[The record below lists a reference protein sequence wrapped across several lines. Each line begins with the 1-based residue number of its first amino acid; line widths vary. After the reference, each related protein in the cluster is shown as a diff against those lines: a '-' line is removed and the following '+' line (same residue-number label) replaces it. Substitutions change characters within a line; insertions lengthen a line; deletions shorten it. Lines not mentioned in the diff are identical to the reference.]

1 MTETSTKDVMAVD
14 TLLEKLASKGVGP
27 EIQGMIATFQLD
39 VENVGRRYLIVD
51 EDGITISQGPTDA
64 DCALGCSA
72 ADFIRMMEGTLNP
85 LAAFLRG
92 RVRVAGNLAVAA
104 SFGRLLPVEQ

>member
-1 MTETSTKDVMAVD
+1 MAKTSTEAGVAVD
-14 TLLEKLASKGVGP
+14 TLLNKLASGGIEL
-27 EIQGMIATFQLD
+27 EIQGMIATFQVD
-39 VENVGRRYLIVD
+39 VENVGRRYVIVD
-51 EDGITISQGPTDA
+51 KDGITISHGPADA

-92 RVRVAGNLAVAA
+92 RVRVAGDLTVAA